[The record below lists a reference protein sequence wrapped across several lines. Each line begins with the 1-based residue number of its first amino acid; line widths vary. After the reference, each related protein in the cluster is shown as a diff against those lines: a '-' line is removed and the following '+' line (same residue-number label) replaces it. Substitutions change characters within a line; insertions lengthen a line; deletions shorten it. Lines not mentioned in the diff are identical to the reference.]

1 MTSTPSY
8 LGSDISEIHGSDVQ
22 INWRGGKGL
31 STEPSNGWWVHF
43 IEEKSKRTRTLTK
56 IERIYAPIAVKLL
69 NDGSGRHFFYL
80 YLQNS
85 YLSSSSRNRSP
96 PYQNSVFQS
105 NIFCHPNSQNFNTTL
120 RTRYRGNSYLMY
132 NLLVITPS
140 WFFPI
145 FLLFPQNMSHVD
157 CTRGRQKF
165 NWCISSIPCL

>member
-1 MTSTPSY
+1 MGPFY
-8 LGSDISEIHGSDVQ
+8 
-22 INWRGGKGL
+22 RG
-31 STEPSNGWWVHF
+31 
-43 IEEKSKRTRTLTK
+43 EKQAYTNNNK
-56 IERIYAPIAVKLL
+56 IERIYVPIAVKLL
-69 NDGSGRHFFYL
+69 NGGSGRHFFYL

-85 YLSSSSRNRSP
+85 YLSSSSRNQSP

-145 FLLFPQNMSHVD
+145 FFCSPKICPMSIALEAGKNL
-157 CTRGRQKF
+157 TGA
-165 NWCISSIPCL
+165 